1 MIDNGVDS
9 LISLTDFCNELS
21 ISVATGQNWIKLGK
35 ITPQYTKNRTPYFK
49 VSYLCEIQE
58 AIKSGKNTSLKSR
71 RNKKYITGNELYN
84 SYVASDS
91 RNTALVAE
99 LLTIIGTEQ
108 IVLTSNAIHYLVA
121 DCALHL
127 FSSRFNL
134 TKASDES
141 LFSLY
146 LNESF
151 SLHEHNALID
161 DLIEDKS
168 SALQFE
174 KEHPSLFN
182 IDYSFEP
189 ENDILGF
196 IYISCNNFGKRKA
209 TGSYYT
215 PTVIVKKII
224 SELNIEKTDR
234 ILDPSCGTGNFLL
247 QLPPHTSF
255 ENVYGN
261 DLDTTAVRI
270 ARINMA
276 LRFPDTSVSD
286 IQNHISCLNYLTEY
300 GKTDFNFIIG
310 NPPWGYNFTKEEK
323 EVLKNTYTA
332 FSGEKIESYDI
343 FIEKSLSLLAPGG
356 SIAFVLPESILNV
369 RAHTPIRE
377 IMLKSTCIQYLE
389 YLGDIFNNVQCPSI
403 ILHLVRT
410 DTAFSTHGM
419 IVNYAG
425 KRYEIKTER
434 KISPSGFNFLTS
446 DAEYRLLEKIK
457 NRPDNVYLMNNAD
470 FAMGIVTGSNKT
482 FITDRKTQNNEPVLK
497 GSDIFK
503 YRIKPAV
510 NYITYIPELF
520 QQTAPEQMYR
530 APEKLL
536 YRFICNRLVF
546 AYDNNQTLSLNS
558 CNILIPRIADLD
570 MKYILAILNSSV
582 AQFVFLKEFNSIKV
596 LKSHIESIPIP
607 LADKTLQDR
616 LIHSAESLID
626 GLSSDAAMTIY
637 EELDREIF
645 DIFGLSHKEQIII
658 KNAVNAGDNIYNTM

>member
-1 MIDNGVDS
+1 MIDNGVDF

-21 ISVATGQNWIKLGK
+21 ISVATGHNWIKLGK
-35 ITPQYTKNRTPYFK
+35 ITPQYTKNKTPYFK
-49 VSYLCEIQE
+49 ASYLCEIQE
-58 AIKSGKNTSLKSR
+58 AIKSGRNTSLKSR

-91 RNTALVAE
+91 RNTPLVTR
-99 LLTIIGTEQ
+99 LLTIIEKEQ
-108 IVLTSNAIHYLVA
+108 IILTPESIHFLVA

-127 FSSRFNL
+127 FTGRLHMTPSSY
-134 TKASDES
+134 DS
-141 LFSLY
+141 LLSQY
-146 LNESF
+146 LNGSI
-151 SLHEHNALID
+151 SLWGYDSLID
-161 DLIEDKS
+161 DLIEDKAM
-168 SALQFE
+168 ALQFAN
-174 KEHPSLFN
+174 KHPALF
-182 IDYSFEP
+182 SFNYTWEP
-189 ENDILGF
+189 ENDILGL
-196 IYISCNNFGKRKA
+196 IYISCSNLGKRKA

-215 PTVIVKKII
+215 PTFVVKKLI
-224 SELNIEKTDR
+224 SQLNICKYDR
-234 ILDPSCGTGNFLL
+234 ILDPCCGTGNFLL
-247 QLPPHTSF
+247 QLPTDTAF

-261 DLDTTAVRI
+261 DSDLTAVRI
-270 ARINMA
+270 SRINMA
-276 LRFPDTSVSD
+276 LRFPDASVSD
-286 IQNHISCLNYLTEY
+286 IQNHISRLNYLTEY

-343 FIEKSLSLLAPGG
+343 FIEKSLLLLAPGG
-356 SIAFVLPESILNV
+356 SIAFVLPEAILNV
-369 RAHTPIRE
+369 KAHTPIRE

-410 DTAFSTHGM
+410 DTAFSTRGM

-425 KRYEIKTER
+425 KRYEIETER

-457 NRPDNVYLMNNAD
+457 NRPDNIYLMNNAD

-497 GSDIFK
+497 GCDIFK
-503 YRIKPAV
+503 YRIKPAD
-510 NYITYIPELF
+510 NYITYRPELF

-546 AYDNNQTLSLNS
+546 AYDNKQTLSLNS
-558 CNILIPRIADLD
+558 CNIVIPRIADLD

-582 AQFVFLKEFNSIKV
+582 AQFVFIKEFNSMKV

-607 LADKTLQDR
+607 LADKMLQDR
-616 LIHSAESLID
+616 LIHSAESLIG

-645 DIFGLSHKEQIII
+645 DIFGLSPKEQMII
-658 KNAVNAGDNIYNTM
+658 KNAVNTRNLFL